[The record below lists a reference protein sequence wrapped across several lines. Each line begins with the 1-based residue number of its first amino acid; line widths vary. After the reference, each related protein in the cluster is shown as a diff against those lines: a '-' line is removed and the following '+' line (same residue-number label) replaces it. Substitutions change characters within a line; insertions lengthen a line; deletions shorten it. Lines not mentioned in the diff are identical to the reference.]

1 MADLLLVAPDLASG
15 AVYTA
20 HQFAG
25 ALSPTHRV
33 RLLGPTTV
41 QPWQP
46 LRDELH
52 LDGLLP
58 GVNPFSRSVRRSFA
72 QAARQADLV
81 YAFKALPQSFGLAL
95 WARRRFGLRVALHL
109 DDWDGGWFAGEGWVR
124 RVWHAVRGVR
134 RPNSELYVRALE
146 RMVERADVLTV
157 STRALQGRFGGQ
169 IVRQGVDTERVAP
182 ERFPRAA
189 ARQRIGAPEGRRL
202 ILFLGTP
209 QPHKGIDDLI
219 AAYRM
224 LSPGSA
230 DLWVVGAPRDPS
242 LAEAFAAMVRPGIE
256 LRPSVSFEEACWH
269 IAAADVFVVPQ
280 RATPYAAHQL
290 PAKLLQAM
298 ALGAPIVA
306 TDVGDAAEIL
316 GGEPAAGLLVPPRDP
331 RALSAAIDRLLDE
344 GERARVLG
352 ALARSRAQELYGWT
366 AMARQ
371 LAVLLEPIL
380 PPVLGRGPGV

>member
-1 MADLLLVAPDLASG
+1 MADLLLVAPDLTSG
-15 AVYTA
+15 AVYTP

-46 LRDELH
+46 LREELH

-58 GVNPFSRSVRRSFA
+58 GVNPLARSVRRSFA

-95 WARRRFGLRVALHL
+95 WARRRFGVRVALHL
-109 DDWDGGWFAGEGWVR
+109 DDWDGGWFAGEAPLKR
-124 RVWHAVRGVR
+124 LWHALRGIR
-134 RPNSELYVRALE
+134 RPNSELYVRTLE
-146 RMVERADVLTV
+146 RMSGRADVLTV
-157 STRALQGRFGGQ
+157 STRALQRRFGGQ
-169 IVRQGVDTERVAP
+169 IVRQGVDTERVTP
-182 ERFPRAA
+182 QRFPRAA
-189 ARQRIGAPEGRRL
+189 ARERIGAPEDRRL

-209 QPHKGIDDLI
+209 QVHKGVADLI

-224 LSPGSA
+224 LSPVSA
-230 DLWVVGAPRDPS
+230 DLWIVGAPRHSS
-242 LAEAFAAMVRPGIE
+242 LADGLAEMVRPGIE

-316 GGEPAAGLLVPPRDP
+316 GGQAAAGLVVPPGEP
-331 RALSAAIDRLLDE
+331 QALSAAIDRLLNE
-344 GERARVLG
+344 GERARELG
-352 ALARSRAQELYGWT
+352 ALARRRAQELYGWR

-371 LAVLLEPIL
+371 LATVLEPAL
-380 PPVLGRGPGV
+380 QPVPRSLSE